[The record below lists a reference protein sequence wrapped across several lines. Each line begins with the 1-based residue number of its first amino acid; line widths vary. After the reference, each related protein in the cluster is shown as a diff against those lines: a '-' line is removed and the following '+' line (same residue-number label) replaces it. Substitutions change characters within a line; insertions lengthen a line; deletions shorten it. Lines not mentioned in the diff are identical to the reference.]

1 MSYVDG
7 FVAAVPTANREIYKK
22 HAEAAAIVF
31 KEHGALKLV
40 ECWGDDVPDGKVT
53 SFPMAVKRK
62 DDETV
67 VFSWI
72 TWPSRKVRDEGMKK
86 VMADPRLQPDTNPM
100 PFDGKRMIYGGFEMI
115 VEACSARGLGWRSPP
130 AQWVCRAKL
139 EHSRRW
145 FRANCLVPFQLYP
158 SPREVISS
166 DTIHSPPIGWLPI
179 VFSCHWSS

>member
-1 MSYVDG
+1 MTYVDG
-7 FVAAVPTANREIYKK
+7 FVAAVPPSNREIYKK
-22 HAEAAAIVF
+22 HAEAAAVVF

-86 VMADPRLQPDTNPM
+86 VMWRQPRVLSASSLWPAAM
-100 PFDGKRMIYGGFEMI
+100 PC
-115 VEACSARGLGWRSPP
+115 ASSSSSPTSARN
-130 AQWVCRAKL
+130 CRL
-139 EHSRRW
+139 
-145 FRANCLVPFQLYP
+145 
-158 SPREVISS
+158 I
-166 DTIHSPPIGWLPI
+166 IGR
-179 VFSCHWSS
+179 

>member
-1 MSYVDG
+1 MTYVDG
-7 FVAAVPTANREIYKK
+7 FIAAVPTVNREIYKK

-115 VEACSARGLGWRSPP
+115 VEACACGACDRGLGWRSPP
-130 AQWVCRAKL
+130 APRVCRAKMEYL
-139 EHSRRW
+139 RRW
-145 FRANCLVPFQLYP
+145 FRVPLQLYP
-158 SPREVISS
+158 S
-166 DTIHSPPIGWLPI
+166 
-179 VFSCHWSS
+179 